1 MKDSKKKM
9 NLASLDSIFTTQEER
24 DEAKKEH
31 VINLPIEQIQDFPEH
46 PFKVLDN
53 AEMDD
58 LVKSISVKGV
68 ILPTIVR
75 QREDGSYEMISG
87 HRRKH
92 AASKAGLKE
101 IPCIIKN
108 LTDDE
113 ATILM
118 VDSNIQREELL
129 PSEKAFAYKMK
140 LDAMKNQG
148 KRFDLENIKDDETSR
163 QLVKKFSASEMLG
176 KEVGQSGRTIQRYV
190 RLTNLEKPILELVDN
205 NLMAISPA
213 VEISFL
219 TKQEQED
226 LIETMESEDRTPSYS
241 QAIRMHKLS
250 EQGKLDMDTIFDIM
264 TEEKPNQRENIKF
277 TVDSLQKYF
286 PREVTPQEMIE
297 TIQNLLEKYQRN
309 WQRERHNRDAR

>member
-1 MKDSKKKM
+1 MEKIVKITELHDFKDNPYKVKDNEDM
-9 NLASLDSIFTTQEER
+9 EQLIESI
-24 DEAKKEH
+24 KENG
-31 VINLPIEQIQDFPEH
+31 IIENP
-46 PFKVLDN
+46 
-53 AEMDD
+53 
-58 LVKSISVKGV
+58 
-68 ILPTIVR
+68 IVR
-75 QREDGSYEMISG
+75 PLETGGYELLSG
-87 HRRKH
+87 HRRKY
-92 AASKAGLKE
+92 ACLRLGVKE
-101 IPCIIKN
+101 IKVDVREMDRDMAVI
-108 LTDDE
+108 T
-113 ATILM
+113 M
-118 VDSNIQREELL
+118 VDSNLQRTDVL
-129 PSEKAFAYKMK
+129 PSERAFAYKMK
-140 LDAMKNQG
+140 LEAMKNQG
-148 KRFDLENIKDDETSR
+148 KRFDLDNIKDDETSR
-163 QLVKKFSASEMLG
+163 QLVEKFSASEILG

-286 PREVTPQEMIE
+286 PREVTPQEMIQ
-297 TIQNLLEKYQRN
+297 TIQDLLEKYQRN
-309 WQRERHNRDAR
+309 WQRQRHNRDAR

>member
-1 MKDSKKKM
+1 MEKIVKITELHDFKDNPYKVKENEDM
-9 NLASLDSIFTTQEER
+9 EQLIESI
-24 DEAKKEH
+24 KE
-31 VINLPIEQIQDFPEH
+31 N
-46 PFKVLDN
+46 
-53 AEMDD
+53 
-58 LVKSISVKGV
+58 GV
-68 ILPTIVR
+68 IENPIVR
-75 QREDGSYEMISG
+75 PLETGGYELLSG
-87 HRRKH
+87 HRRKY
-92 AASKAGLKE
+92 ACLRLGIKE
-101 IPCIIKN
+101 IKVDVREMDRDMAVI
-108 LTDDE
+108 T
-113 ATILM
+113 M
-118 VDSNIQREELL
+118 VDSNLQRTDVL
-129 PSEKAFAYKMK
+129 PSERAFAYKMK

-148 KRFDLENIKDDETSR
+148 KRFDLENIKYSETAR
-163 QLVKKFSASEMLG
+163 HRVKKFSASEMLG

>member
-1 MKDSKKKM
+1 MEKIVKITELHDFKDNPYKVKDNEDM
-9 NLASLDSIFTTQEER
+9 EQLIESI
-24 DEAKKEH
+24 KENG
-31 VINLPIEQIQDFPEH
+31 IIENP
-46 PFKVLDN
+46 
-53 AEMDD
+53 
-58 LVKSISVKGV
+58 
-68 ILPTIVR
+68 IVR
-75 QREDGSYEMISG
+75 PLETGGYELLSG
-87 HRRKH
+87 HRRKY
-92 AASKAGLKE
+92 ACLRLGIKE
-101 IPCIIKN
+101 IKVDVREMDRDMAVI
-108 LTDDE
+108 T
-113 ATILM
+113 M
-118 VDSNIQREELL
+118 VDSNLQRTDVL
-129 PSEKAFAYKMK
+129 PSERAFAYKMK
-140 LDAMKNQG
+140 LEAMKNQG

-163 QLVKKFSASEMLG
+163 QLVEKFSASEMLG

-213 VEISFL
+213 VEISCL

-286 PREVTPQEMIE
+286 PREVSAQEMIE
-297 TIQNLLEKYQRN
+297 TIQKLLEKYQRN
-309 WQRERHNRDAR
+309 WQRERNNRDSR

>member
-1 MKDSKKKM
+1 MEKIVKITELHDFKDNPYKVKDNEDM
-9 NLASLDSIFTTQEER
+9 EQLIESI
-24 DEAKKEH
+24 KE
-31 VINLPIEQIQDFPEH
+31 N
-46 PFKVLDN
+46 
-53 AEMDD
+53 
-58 LVKSISVKGV
+58 GV
-68 ILPTIVR
+68 IENPIVR
-75 QREDGSYEMISG
+75 PLETGGYELLSG
-87 HRRKH
+87 HRRKY
-92 AASKAGLKE
+92 ACLRLGIKE
-101 IPCIIKN
+101 IKVDVREMDRDMAVI
-108 LTDDE
+108 T
-113 ATILM
+113 M
-118 VDSNIQREELL
+118 VDSNLQRTDVL
-129 PSEKAFAYKMK
+129 PSERAFAYKMK

-241 QAIRMHKLS
+241 QALRMHKLS

-297 TIQNLLEKYQRN
+297 TIQNLSEKYQRN
-309 WQRERHNRDAR
+309 WQRQRHNRDAR

>member
-1 MKDSKKKM
+1 MEKIVKITELHDFKDNPYKVKDNEDM
-9 NLASLDSIFTTQEER
+9 EQLIESI
-24 DEAKKEH
+24 KE
-31 VINLPIEQIQDFPEH
+31 N
-46 PFKVLDN
+46 
-53 AEMDD
+53 
-58 LVKSISVKGV
+58 GV
-68 ILPTIVR
+68 IENPIVR
-75 QREDGSYEMISG
+75 PLETGGYELLSG
-87 HRRKH
+87 HRRKY
-92 AASKAGLKE
+92 ACLRLGIKE
-101 IPCIIKN
+101 IKVDVREMDRDMAVI
-108 LTDDE
+108 T
-113 ATILM
+113 M
-118 VDSNIQREELL
+118 VDSNLQRTDVL
-129 PSEKAFAYKMK
+129 PSERAFAYKMK
-140 LDAMKNQG
+140 LEAMKNQG

>member
-1 MKDSKKKM
+1 MEKIVKITELHDFKDNPYKVKDNEDM
-9 NLASLDSIFTTQEER
+9 EQLIESI
-24 DEAKKEH
+24 KE
-31 VINLPIEQIQDFPEH
+31 N
-46 PFKVLDN
+46 
-53 AEMDD
+53 
-58 LVKSISVKGV
+58 GV
-68 ILPTIVR
+68 IENPIVR
-75 QREDGSYEMISG
+75 PLETGGYELLSG
-87 HRRKH
+87 HRRKY
-92 AASKAGLKE
+92 ACLRLGIKE
-101 IPCIIKN
+101 IKVDVREMDRDMAVI
-108 LTDDE
+108 T
-113 ATILM
+113 M
-118 VDSNIQREELL
+118 VDSNLQRTDVL
-129 PSEKAFAYKMK
+129 PSERAFAYKMK

>member
-1 MKDSKKKM
+1 MEKIVKITELHDFKDNPYKVKDNEDM
-9 NLASLDSIFTTQEER
+9 EQLIESI
-24 DEAKKEH
+24 KE
-31 VINLPIEQIQDFPEH
+31 N
-46 PFKVLDN
+46 
-53 AEMDD
+53 
-58 LVKSISVKGV
+58 GV
-68 ILPTIVR
+68 IVR
-75 QREDGSYEMISG
+75 PLETGGYELLSG
-87 HRRKH
+87 HRRKY
-92 AASKAGLKE
+92 ACLRLGIKE
-101 IPCIIKN
+101 IKVDVREMDRDMAVI
-108 LTDDE
+108 T
-113 ATILM
+113 M
-118 VDSNIQREELL
+118 VDSNLQRTDVL
-129 PSEKAFAYKMK
+129 PSERAFAYKMK

-176 KEVGQSGRTIQRYV
+176 KEVGQSGRTIQRYL

>member
-1 MKDSKKKM
+1 MEKIVKITELHDFKDNPYKVKDNEDM
-9 NLASLDSIFTTQEER
+9 EQLIESI
-24 DEAKKEH
+24 KE
-31 VINLPIEQIQDFPEH
+31 N
-46 PFKVLDN
+46 
-53 AEMDD
+53 
-58 LVKSISVKGV
+58 GV
-68 ILPTIVR
+68 IENPIVR
-75 QREDGSYEMISG
+75 PLETGGYELLSG
-87 HRRKH
+87 HRRKY
-92 AASKAGLKE
+92 ACLRLGIKE
-101 IPCIIKN
+101 IKVDVREMDRDMAVI
-108 LTDDE
+108 T
-113 ATILM
+113 M
-118 VDSNIQREELL
+118 VDSNLQRTDVL
-129 PSEKAFAYKMK
+129 PSERAFAYKMK

-264 TEEKPNQRENIKF
+264 TEEKLNQRENIKF

>member
-1 MKDSKKKM
+1 MEKIVKITELHDFKDNPYKVKDNEDMEQLIESIKK
-9 NLASLDSIFTTQEER
+9 N
-24 DEAKKEH
+24 
-31 VINLPIEQIQDFPEH
+31 
-46 PFKVLDN
+46 
-53 AEMDD
+53 
-58 LVKSISVKGV
+58 GV
-68 ILPTIVR
+68 IENPIVR
-75 QREDGSYEMISG
+75 PLETGGYELLSG
-87 HRRKH
+87 HRRKY
-92 AASKAGLKE
+92 ACLRLGIKE
-101 IPCIIKN
+101 IKVDVREMDRDMAVI
-108 LTDDE
+108 T
-113 ATILM
+113 M
-118 VDSNIQREELL
+118 VDSNLQRTDVL
-129 PSEKAFAYKMK
+129 PSERAFAYKMK

>member
-1 MKDSKKKM
+1 MEKIVKITELHDFKDNPYKVKDNEDM
-9 NLASLDSIFTTQEER
+9 EQLIESI
-24 DEAKKEH
+24 KE
-31 VINLPIEQIQDFPEH
+31 N
-46 PFKVLDN
+46 
-53 AEMDD
+53 
-58 LVKSISVKGV
+58 GV
-68 ILPTIVR
+68 IENPIVR
-75 QREDGSYEMISG
+75 PLETGGYELLSG
-87 HRRKH
+87 HRRKY
-92 AASKAGLKE
+92 ACLRLGIKE
-101 IPCIIKN
+101 IKVDVREMDRDMAVI
-108 LTDDE
+108 T
-113 ATILM
+113 M
-118 VDSNIQREELL
+118 VDSNLQRTDVL
-129 PSEKAFAYKMK
+129 PSERAFAYKMK

-309 WQRERHNRDAR
+309 WQRERQNRDAR

>member
-1 MKDSKKKM
+1 MEKIVKITELHDFKDNPYKVKDNEDM
-9 NLASLDSIFTTQEER
+9 EQLIESI
-24 DEAKKEH
+24 KE
-31 VINLPIEQIQDFPEH
+31 N
-46 PFKVLDN
+46 
-53 AEMDD
+53 
-58 LVKSISVKGV
+58 GV
-68 ILPTIVR
+68 IENPIVR
-75 QREDGSYEMISG
+75 PLETGGYELLSG
-87 HRRKH
+87 HRRKY
-92 AASKAGLKE
+92 ACLRLGIKE
-101 IPCIIKN
+101 IKVDVREMDRDMAVI
-108 LTDDE
+108 T
-113 ATILM
+113 M
-118 VDSNIQREELL
+118 VDSNLQRTDVL
-129 PSEKAFAYKMK
+129 PSERAFAYKMK

-309 WQRERHNRDAR
+309 WQRERHNTDAR

>member
-1 MKDSKKKM
+1 MEKIVKINELHDFKDNPYKVKDNEDM
-9 NLASLDSIFTTQEER
+9 EQLIESI
-24 DEAKKEH
+24 KE
-31 VINLPIEQIQDFPEH
+31 N
-46 PFKVLDN
+46 
-53 AEMDD
+53 
-58 LVKSISVKGV
+58 GV
-68 ILPTIVR
+68 IENPIVR
-75 QREDGSYEMISG
+75 PLETGGYELLSG
-87 HRRKH
+87 HRRKY
-92 AASKAGLKE
+92 ACLRLGIKE
-101 IPCIIKN
+101 IKVDVREMDRDMAVI
-108 LTDDE
+108 T
-113 ATILM
+113 M
-118 VDSNIQREELL
+118 VDSNLQRTDVL
-129 PSEKAFAYKMK
+129 PSERAFAYKMK

>member
-1 MKDSKKKM
+1 MEKIVKINELHDFKDNPYKVKDNEDM
-9 NLASLDSIFTTQEER
+9 EQLIESI
-24 DEAKKEH
+24 KE
-31 VINLPIEQIQDFPEH
+31 N
-46 PFKVLDN
+46 
-53 AEMDD
+53 
-58 LVKSISVKGV
+58 GV
-68 ILPTIVR
+68 IENPIVR
-75 QREDGSYEMISG
+75 PLETGGYELLSG
-87 HRRKH
+87 HRRKY
-92 AASKAGLKE
+92 ACLRLGIKE
-101 IPCIIKN
+101 IKVDVREMDRDMAVI
-108 LTDDE
+108 T
-113 ATILM
+113 M
-118 VDSNIQREELL
+118 VDSNLQRTDVL
-129 PSEKAFAYKMK
+129 PSERAFAYKMK
-140 LDAMKNQG
+140 LEAMKNQG

-163 QLVKKFSASEMLG
+163 QLVEKFSASEMLG

>member
-1 MKDSKKKM
+1 MEKIVKITELHDFKDNPYKVKDNEDM
-9 NLASLDSIFTTQEER
+9 EQLIESI
-24 DEAKKEH
+24 KENG
-31 VINLPIEQIQDFPEH
+31 IIENP
-46 PFKVLDN
+46 
-53 AEMDD
+53 
-58 LVKSISVKGV
+58 
-68 ILPTIVR
+68 IVR
-75 QREDGSYEMISG
+75 PLETGGYELLSG
-87 HRRKH
+87 HRRKY
-92 AASKAGLKE
+92 ACLRLGIKE
-101 IPCIIKN
+101 IKVDVREMDRDMAVI
-108 LTDDE
+108 T
-113 ATILM
+113 M
-118 VDSNIQREELL
+118 VDSNLQRTDVL
-129 PSEKAFAYKMK
+129 PSERAFAYKMK
-140 LDAMKNQG
+140 LEAMKNQG

-163 QLVKKFSASEMLG
+163 QLVEKFSASEMLG

-250 EQGKLDMDTIFDIM
+250 EQGKLDIETIFDIM

-286 PREVTPQEMIE
+286 PREVSAQEMIE
-297 TIQNLLEKYQRN
+297 TIQKLLEKYQRN
-309 WQRERHNRDAR
+309 WQRERNNRDSR